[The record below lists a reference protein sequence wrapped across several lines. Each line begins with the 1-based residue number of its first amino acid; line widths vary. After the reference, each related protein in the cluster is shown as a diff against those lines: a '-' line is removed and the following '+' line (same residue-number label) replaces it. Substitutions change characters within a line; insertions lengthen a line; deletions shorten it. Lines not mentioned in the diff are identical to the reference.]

1 MLKKIA
7 ELLTPLKKE
16 CFKIMAHPE
25 PFSPDQCI
33 DTRFGGIPYQES
45 GCLSPVCSGCS
56 APLSF
61 IFQFHDTPDKSES
74 ELLQFFYCF
83 NCSPWGGKQ
92 EEGQWLVRS
101 YEQPVRDKF
110 VAPAADENELL
121 PCKTEIQPVSML
133 PDFETLEEMGHE
145 VVKLCEKVD
154 KDDPWDVY
162 EETCLALGCTIEPFS
177 SVGGYP
183 IWIQG
188 PSRKNC
194 PDCKKEME
202 FIAQI
207 DSVAEAQLMWGD
219 AGCVYLF
226 RCHQHRQKFA
236 FEMQCF

>member
-1 MLKKIA
+1 MLDKIA
-7 ELLTPLKKE
+7 ALLKPLTKK
-16 CFKIMAHPE
+16 CFRINAVPA
-25 PFSPDQCI
+25 PFSADQALN
-33 DTRFGGIPYQES
+33 TRFGGVPYQES
-45 GCLSPVCSGCS
+45 DDSKPTCSGCS

-61 IFQFHDTPDKSES
+61 VFQFHENPNQNDS

-83 NCSPWGGKQ
+83 SCSPWGGKK
-92 EEGQWLVRS
+92 EDGQWLIRT
-101 YEQPVRDKF
+101 YGQPVSNEF
-110 VAPAADENELL
+110 VSSTLSEDDLL
-121 PCKTEIQPVSML
+121 PCKTEINQVTML

-162 EETCLALGCTIEPFS
+162 EETCIALGCTNEPFS

-188 PSRKNC
+188 HSRKNC
-194 PDCKKEME
+194 PDCQQEME

-226 RCHQHRQKFA
+226 RCPRHRENFA